1 MLAGDTIAQFKV
13 INKLGEG
20 GMGEVYLAEDTKLNR
35 QVALKTLRDDFFSD
49 QDRRDRFE
57 REAKTAAQ
65 IQQANVM
72 AIYDIGVATPSGGK
86 SEIHYIVMEYIK
98 GQSLSDFL
106 TVHSNDTGK
115 LIRVSEKI
123 ASGLAAAHKLN
134 IVHRDI
140 KPENIIV
147 DEQEEP
153 KILDFGLAKPMTPL
167 QSPEQAVSGETVKAN
182 LTKIGTVIGTVAY
195 MSPEQAR
202 GETVDTRSDI
212 FSYGVLLYK
221 MFTGQMPFT
230 GQSQVS
236 ILAKIL
242 ETKQPPPREHRSD
255 IDPEIERIIDKC
267 LQKDANERY
276 QDTRDLVIDLRNLRR
291 QYDSGMSTTVSGVK
305 HQEQFRKE
313 VQQEVSRSR
322 RKRIMIVLPI
332 VVILLA
338 VNWLLFRDNGP
349 LTTQTADAKE
359 YSLAILG
366 FENKTGDPQ
375 FDWLETG
382 LPEILMTDLAQG
394 QMMNIISQRRL
405 LEAMGSSEKTVNAVN
420 YEDQV
425 KAAKKLGAVSVM
437 SGTIYK
443 LGDKFRI
450 DARLEDVKSGRV
462 IMAEKVTGDDAFAIV
477 DSLTS
482 RIAASLNMEEVLR
495 MDRNVSQLTTSNPEA
510 YRYYHIGL
518 NALLSSIWD
527 EATVNFEK
535 AIKVDSTFALAYMR
549 LGMVKIFQGRMPDAA
564 PYFAQAK
571 KLEANMP
578 IRDRNLLDVY
588 SDLWLRQQFDDAFVK
603 IKTLVDNYPEDV
615 EARSIYALLVWE
627 FAKDTTE
634 ALQQLEE
641 VYKIDPKFQLAL
653 GFNAYIYIA
662 LKDYD
667 RAIDVFKRIKEYH
680 PDSPTPDL
688 SLANIYTRLGQ
699 HDKAKAAYE
708 EYYKRFPDDPA
719 ALTNLCNNAIRRRDF
734 VKADNYAEE
743 LARKHGTD
751 PYDMSDYYE
760 IKSNLA
766 NWQGK
771 FRTGLGYR
779 VMAAD
784 QMATTNDSVQFYNA
798 WEAIAVHNSLLGFPD
813 SAIQCLADKISYA
826 GTTFR
831 VNHWLIMVSFDRALA
846 DSLRPMMQNDLNEM
860 RTRLPGQL
868 QKLGDLV
875 SDLYEALAS
884 ADTAKMIAI
893 YEELNKT
900 GSAGGEAGRTI
911 AELATFS
918 GQYQKGYDLLTKYIS
933 DGGSVTSGLLY
944 PLTLYTYGVA
954 NEGLGKTSEAIKLY
968 QEALGYWKTPEIE
981 IPAIKDMKKRLAG
994 LGA

>member
-1 MLAGDTIAQFKV
+1 MLAGDSLAQFKI

-35 QVALKTLRDDFFSD
+35 QIALKTLRDDYFGD

-72 AIYDIGVATPSGGK
+72 AIYDIGVATPSNGK

-106 TVHSNDTGK
+106 NVHANDIGR
-115 LIRVSEKI
+115 LLRVSEKI
-123 ASGLAAAHKLN
+123 ALGLAAAHKLN

-167 QSPEQAVSGETVKAN
+167 QTPEQAVSGETVKAN

-212 FSYGVLLYK
+212 FSFGVLLYK

-291 QYDSGMSTTVSGVK
+291 QYDSGMSSTVSGVK
-305 HQEQFRKE
+305 VQEQFKQE
-313 VQQEVSRSR
+313 VQKEVSRSR
-322 RKRIMIVLPI
+322 RKRVMIVLPI
-332 VVILLA
+332 VIILVA
-338 VNWLLFRDNGP
+338 ANWLLFRDKSP
-349 LTTQTADAKE
+349 LGTATADAKE

-405 LEAMGSSEKTVNAVN
+405 LEAIGSSESAAHSVS
-420 YEDQV
+420 YEEQV
-425 KAAKKLGAVSVM
+425 KAARKLGAVNVM

-450 DARLEDVKSGRV
+450 DARLEDVKTGRV
-462 IMAEKVTGDDAFAIV
+462 IMGEKVIGDDAFAIV

-482 RIAASLNMEEVLR
+482 RIAASLNMEEVLKL
-495 MDRNVSQLTTSNPEA
+495 DRDVSQLTTSNPEA
-510 YRYYHIGL
+510 YRYYHAGL
-518 NALLSSIWD
+518 NALMSSIWD
-527 EATVNFEK
+527 EATENFER

-549 LGMVKIFQGRMPDAA
+549 LGMVMIFQGRIPDAT

-571 KLEANMP
+571 LLEDNMP

-603 IKTLVDNYPEDV
+603 IKTLVNNYPEDI
-615 EARSIYALLVWE
+615 EARSIYALLVWS
-627 FAKDTTE
+627 FAKDTAG
-634 ALQQLEE
+634 ALQQLDE

-653 GFNAYIYIA
+653 GFSAYIYLD
-662 LKDYD
+662 LKEYD
-667 RAIDVFKRIKEYH
+667 KAIDVFNRIKEYH

-688 SLANIYTRLGQ
+688 SKANIYTRLGQ

-734 VKADNYAEE
+734 VKADTYAEE
-743 LARKHGTD
+743 LARKHGDD
-751 PYDMSDYYE
+751 PYRHE
-760 IKSNLA
+760 
-766 NWQGK
+766 
-771 FRTGLGYR
+771 
-779 VMAAD
+779 
-784 QMATTNDSVQFYNA
+784 
-798 WEAIAVHNSLLGFPD
+798 
-813 SAIQCLADKISYA
+813 
-826 GTTFR
+826 
-831 VNHWLIMVSFDRALA
+831 
-846 DSLRPMMQNDLNEM
+846 
-860 RTRLPGQL
+860 
-868 QKLGDLV
+868 
-875 SDLYEALAS
+875 
-884 ADTAKMIAI
+884 
-893 YEELNKT
+893 
-900 GSAGGEAGRTI
+900 
-911 AELATFS
+911 
-918 GQYQKGYDLLTKYIS
+918 
-933 DGGSVTSGLLY
+933 
-944 PLTLYTYGVA
+944 
-954 NEGLGKTSEAIKLY
+954 
-968 QEALGYWKTPEIE
+968 
-981 IPAIKDMKKRLAG
+981 
-994 LGA
+994 

>member
-1 MLAGDTIAQFKV
+1 MLAGDTLAQFKI

-35 QVALKTLRDDFFSD
+35 QVALKTLRDDYFGD

-72 AIYDIGVATPSGGK
+72 AIYDIGVATPSNGK
-86 SEIHYIVMEYIK
+86 SEIHYIVMEYVK
-98 GQSLSDFL
+98 GKSLSDFL
-106 TVHSNDTGK
+106 NVHANDIGR
-115 LIRVSEKI
+115 LLRVSEKI
-123 ASGLAAAHKLN
+123 ALGLAAAHKLN

-167 QSPEQAVSGETVKAN
+167 QTPEQAVSGETVKAN
-182 LTKIGTVIGTVAY
+182 LTKIGTIIGTVAY

-212 FSYGVLLYK
+212 FSFGVLLYK

-291 QYDSGMSTTVSGVK
+291 QYDSGMSSTVSGVK
-305 HQEQFRKE
+305 VQEQFKQEVRK
-313 VQQEVSRSR
+313 EVSRSR
-322 RKRIMIVLPI
+322 RKRVMIVLPI
-332 VVILLA
+332 VIILIA
-338 VNWLLFRDNGP
+338 VNWLLFKDKSP
-349 LTTQTADAKE
+349 LGTATADAKE

-394 QMMNIISQRRL
+394 QVMNIISQRRL
-405 LEAMGSSEKTVNAVN
+405 LEAMGSSEDAAHSVS
-420 YEDQV
+420 YEEQV
-425 KAAKKLGAVSVM
+425 KAARKLGAVNVM

-450 DARLEDVKSGRV
+450 DARLEDVKTGRV
-462 IMAEKVTGDDAFAIV
+462 IMGEKVIGDDAFAIV

-482 RIAASLNMEEVLR
+482 RIAASLNMEEVLKL
-495 MDRNVSQLTTSNPEA
+495 DRNVSQLTTSNPEA
-510 YRYYHIGL
+510 YRYYHAGL
-518 NALLSSIWD
+518 NALMSSIWD
-527 EATVNFEK
+527 EATENFER
-535 AIKVDSTFALAYMR
+535 AIKVDSAFALAYMR
-549 LGMVKIFQGRMPDAA
+549 LGMVKIFQGRLPDAA

-571 KLEANMP
+571 QLEDNMP

-603 IKTLVDNYPEDV
+603 IKTLVDNYPEDI

-627 FAKDTTE
+627 FAKDTTG

-653 GFNAYIYIA
+653 GFSAYMYIA

-667 RAIDVFKRIKEYH
+667 KAIEVFNRIKEYH

-688 SLANIYTRLGQ
+688 SIANIYTRLGQ
-699 HDKAKAAYE
+699 HDKAKVAYE
-708 EYYKRFPDDPA
+708 EYYKRFPEDPA

-734 VKADNYAEE
+734 AKADTYAED
-743 LARKHGTD
+743 LARKHSDD
-751 PYDMSDYYE
+751 PYDISDYFE
-760 IKSNLA
+760 IKANLE
-766 NWQGK
+766 NWQGR

-779 VMAAD
+779 VKAAE
-784 QMATTNDSVQFYNA
+784 QMTIKGDSAQFYNA
-798 WEAIAVHNSLLGFPD
+798 WESISAHYMYFGFPD
-813 SAIQCLADKISYA
+813 SAIHYLTDKYDFGGS
-826 GTTFR
+826 TFR
-831 VNHWLIMVSFDRALA
+831 VNHWLLMIAFDHRLA
-846 DSLRPMMQNDLNEM
+846 DSLRPMMQKDLNDM
-860 RTRLPGQL
+860 RTRLPAQL
-868 QKLGDLV
+868 QMLGDKV
-875 SDLYEALAS
+875 SELYEAFAA
-884 ADTAKMIAI
+884 ADTLKMISI

-900 GSAGGEAGRTI
+900 SSAGGDAARTI
-911 AELATFS
+911 AEMAAFS
-918 GQYQKGYDLLTKYIS
+918 GQYQKAYDLLTKYIS
-933 DGGSVTSGLLY
+933 DGGSATSGLFY
-944 PLTLYTYGVA
+944 PYTLYLYGIA
-954 NEGLGKTSEAIKLY
+954 NEGLGKTSEAAKLY
-968 QEALGYWKTPEIE
+968 EEALGYWKTPEIE
-981 IPAIKDMKKRLAG
+981 IPAIRDMKKRLAK